1 MSNGEANCRG
11 QGSPNWGG
19 VVAVDGGRVAA
30 YGFQYQYLRTLEHLV
45 GLLGQAESAGVR
57 VEGSPLSETATDKVD
72 FDVVDHNGD
81 VLLVTQ
87 VKSRVAG
94 GSLGGTAALGILLDM
109 IRGEPN
115 HPAYS
120 LLTNGRP
127 DEKSSRLQQIL
138 ISASDTR
145 ELRAQLD
152 DLCREA
158 PQRRS
163 QIAALSEEELAR
175 LRRCRVDYDSRDD
188 EDIREE
194 LRNALRNIRN
204 STRLGLGEESAGLL
218 VGYLISEVFGRAAD
232 LSGER
237 ANFSVAE
244 LRRLA
249 LVDGE
254 TLARTVGSL
263 DWGVVV
269 GPLPRIPDVPRPQVV
284 NSIMDAFPRTPNRA
298 TRFVNLVGPSGIGK
312 SSSAALYI
320 SACADQYDVIA
331 WINCETA
338 NSLYSDFRQALQA
351 LDPSKQGGKFA
362 SPEEL
367 RRDIQLTLGRF
378 PGRWLLILDNAL
390 SVREV
395 EPWVPKVSRGDVIM
409 TTINSAAP
417 AGNAHVVT
425 VSILERGQSV
435 ELLRRRLQLAE
446 GESTQWRPALKRMA
460 EELGDWP
467 LALELGAGYLVGCG
481 YGIESSDVYI
491 DALRTRAIS
500 DHYSI
505 PAGYP
510 RTLAA
515 ALNMCIDKLEKR
527 IEDATGSTPD
537 PAAVA
542 THILIMSAFLGSHQI
557 PAHLLLATALSNPE
571 EEEKHS
577 GPLIVSPAII
587 RLGEVLR
594 ELFHFSL
601 AKNDLPLPTSR
612 DGEFP
617 EATRTIT
624 VNSVAQQI
632 IRMRVV
638 SHRDLP
644 SFIDRLV
651 GHVERWLRAS
661 SEFGMTERVQAIQ
674 SHAEMLLTHAEEA
687 GVRSERVAL
696 LCGNLAGPY
705 QLLGD
710 PCRAERL
717 LKLEL
722 QILQEVAPDNET
734 LISQTRFMLAHMY
747 LYSNCNSERPT
758 IPELETTYDE
768 TVKHLEYVLYVS
780 RGWVDTYP
788 KAAMKFAADIRTILH
803 DRHTNL
809 DGLTELNYLA
819 DAFSDLESRLPES
832 NYSQNLGLIVSSEE
846 RIREGYFDVAES
858 NCREVLQS
866 DPVGWTNAEA
876 RRLLIEAL
884 ARQGKWAEARK
895 EVEFWKADP
904 AAPSLFRESIL
915 DLIRNVGHA
924 CAEALIAGDSRAL
937 SVMYELVSWPNL
949 DSFMHLGSA
958 EDQRAIDLLRQVCIE
973 ISSQR

>member
-1 MSNGEANCRG
+1 MSNGLGG
-11 QGSPNWGG
+11 QGSAAWGG
-19 VVAVDGGRVAA
+19 VVVDGGRIAA

-45 GLLGQAESAGVR
+45 GLLGQAECAGVR
-57 VEGSPLSETATDKVD
+57 VEGAPLSETSTDKVD

-87 VKSRVAG
+87 VKSRMAG

-109 IRGEPN
+109 IGGEAN
-115 HPAYS
+115 HPKYS

-127 DEKSSRLQQIL
+127 DQKSGRLQQIL
-138 ISASDTR
+138 ISTADTR

-152 DLCREA
+152 ELCREA
-158 PQRRS
+158 PQRRN
-163 QIAALSEEELAR
+163 QVAALSDEELDR
-175 LRRCRVDYDSRDD
+175 LRRCRVEYDTRDD
-188 EDIREE
+188 EEIREE

-218 VGYLISEVFGRAAD
+218 VGYLLSEVFGRAAD
-232 LSGER
+232 VSGER

-254 TLARTVGSL
+254 TLAQTVGYL

-284 NSIMDAFPRTPNRA
+284 DSIVEAFPRTPIRA

-320 SACADQYDVIA
+320 SAYADQYDVIV

-338 NSLYSDFRQALQA
+338 NSLYSDFHRALQA
-351 LDPSKQGGKFA
+351 LDPSKQGGKFV
-362 SPEEL
+362 SPEDL

-378 PGRWLLILDNAL
+378 PGRWLLVLDNAL
-390 SVREV
+390 SMREV
-395 EPWVPKVSRGDVIM
+395 EPWVPKVSRGDVIL

-435 ELLRRRLQLAE
+435 ELLRRRLQLTE
-446 GESTQWRPALKRMA
+446 RESAQWRPALQRMA
-460 EELGDWP
+460 EELSDWP

-500 DHYSI
+500 DQYSI

-527 IEDATGSTPD
+527 IEDGTNDTPNL
-537 PAAVA
+537 AAVA

-571 EEEKHS
+571 EEEHP
-577 GPLIVSPAII
+577 GPLVVSPDIV

-601 AKNDLPLPTSR
+601 AKNDLPLPASR
-612 DGEFP
+612 EDHFI

-638 SHRDLP
+638 SHPDLP
-644 SFIDRLV
+644 SSIDRLV

-696 LCGNLAGPY
+696 LYGNLAGPY

-710 PCRAERL
+710 ACRAEQL
-717 LKLEL
+717 LKREL
-722 QILQEVAPDNET
+722 HILQEVAPDNET

-747 LYSNCNSERPT
+747 LYSNCNSERPN

-780 RGWVDTYP
+780 RGWAETYP
-788 KAAMKFAADIRTILH
+788 KAAMKFAADIRTILRDPH
-803 DRHTNL
+803 MNL

-819 DAFSDLESRLPES
+819 EAFSDLASRLPDS
-832 NYSQNLGLIVSSEE
+832 SYSQNLGLIVKAEDQ
-846 RIREGYFDVAES
+846 IGKGYFDVAES
-858 NCREVLQS
+858 HCREVLRS
-866 DPVGWTNAEA
+866 DPAGWPNAEA
-876 RRLLIEAL
+876 RRLLIESL

-895 EVEFWKADP
+895 EVQFWKADP
-904 AAPSLFRESIL
+904 AAPSLFRESII

-924 CAEALIAGDSRAL
+924 CAEAVISGDSRAL
-937 SVMYELVSWPNL
+937 PMMYELVSWPDL
-949 DSFMHLGSA
+949 DSFIHLGSA
-958 EDQRAIDLLRQVCIE
+958 ADQTVIDLLRQICDDIA
-973 ISSQR
+973 SQR